1 MLVELLD
8 RRLGVPELV
17 SERGLRG
24 AILRG
29 LLLPLKLLQSELLQ
43 QLLALA
49 EHLSQF
55 VAPSGVDASPSF
67 LFARQRWLRGL
78 PCTPAEGR
86 RRASRRQHTQCET
99 LAALPVPQAAHD
111 KPRADAC

>member
-17 SERGLRG
+17 SKRGLRG

-49 EHLSQF
+49 ELLSQF
-55 VAPSGVDASPSF
+55 VAPSGVDVSK
-67 LFARQRWLRGL
+67 ARLSHGSDGYEAVHAGGGA
-78 PCTPAEGR
+78 PE
-86 RRASRRQHTQCET
+86 S
-99 LAALPVPQAAHD
+99 
-111 KPRADAC
+111 

>member
-1 MLVELLD
+1 VLVELLD
-8 RRLGVPELV
+8 SRLGIPELE
-17 SERGLRG
+17 SKRGLSG
-24 AILRG
+24 AVLRR

-49 EHLSQF
+49 ELLSQF
-55 VAPSGVDASPSF
+55 VAPSGVDVSQGSRTA
-67 LFARQRWLRGL
+67 AMDTR

-86 RRASRRQHTQCET
+86 WRASRRQHTQCDT

-111 KPRADAC
+111 EPRADAC

>member
-17 SERGLRG
+17 SKRGLRG

-55 VAPSGVDASPSF
+55 VAPSGVDVSQQHIVQKS
-67 LFARQRWLRGL
+67 
-78 PCTPAEGR
+78 AEHKATR
-86 RRASRRQHTQCET
+86 CEGT
-99 LAALPVPQAAHD
+99 G
-111 KPRADAC
+111 

>member
-8 RRLGVPELV
+8 RRLGIPELE
-17 SERGLRG
+17 SKRGLRG

-49 EHLSQF
+49 ELLSQL
-55 VAPSGVDASPSF
+55 VAPSGVDVSQQHIVQKS
-67 LFARQRWLRGL
+67 
-78 PCTPAEGR
+78 AEHKATRCAG
-86 RRASRRQHTQCET
+86 TG
-99 LAALPVPQAAHD
+99 
-111 KPRADAC
+111 